1 MSINADTPYPG
12 SKHPVLPSLLR
23 PSRTEPTYPPEPP
36 PEPAPTPFALIA
48 QRAERQPP
56 RIVLTADEAAE
67 RMKRLKDGEPSGDPL
82 LRLQIVELQ
91 AKVDALETLLG
102 QHVTGIQT
110 CLEGIYDV
118 CKTQKAELS
127 ALQKRCNEIADRL
140 TPPSAAA
147 ATAPPAK
154 KIAAKKPKKP

>member
-1 MSINADTPYPG
+1 MSTTPSPDPARFFNAA
-12 SKHPVLPSLLR
+12 R
-23 PSRTEPTYPPEPP
+23 PPRTEPTYPPEPQEALP
-36 PEPAPTPFALIA
+36 KTGGPSPFRA
-48 QRAERQPP
+48 AERQPP

-67 RMKRLKDGEPSGDPL
+67 RMKSLKERQTEDPVL
-82 LRLQIVELQ
+82 KMQIVELQ

-127 ALQKRCNEIADRL
+127 ALQKRCNEITDRL

-154 KIAAKKPKKP
+154 KTAAKRPKKP

>member
-1 MSINADTPYPG
+1 MSTTPSPDPARFFNA
-12 SKHPVLPSLLR
+12 VR
-23 PSRTEPTYPPEPP
+23 PPRTEPTYPPEPQEALP
-36 PEPAPTPFALIA
+36 KIGGPSPFRA
-48 QRAERQPP
+48 AERQPP

-67 RMKRLKDGEPSGDPL
+67 RMKRLKDGEPSGDPVL
-82 LRLQIVELQ
+82 KMQIVELQ

-127 ALQKRCNEIADRL
+127 ALQKRCNEITDRL

-154 KIAAKKPKKP
+154 KIAAKKAKKP